1 MIKQHQDV
9 TKRRKKKFSRSH
21 NRKRTIRKEIMG
33 NNTLQQKEVYRG
45 LHKFPGTRKHRY
57 DILPVFK
64 IFIIRRQIFQ

>member
-1 MIKQHQDV
+1 MLPNEE
-9 TKRRKKKFSRSH
+9 RRNSRDRSH